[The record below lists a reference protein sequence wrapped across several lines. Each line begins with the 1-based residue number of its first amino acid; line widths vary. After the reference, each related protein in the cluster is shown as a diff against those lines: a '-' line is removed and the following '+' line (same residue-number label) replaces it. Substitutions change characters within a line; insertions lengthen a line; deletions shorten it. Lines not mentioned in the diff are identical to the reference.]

1 MPYIV
6 LGFGI
11 LVGVFAF
18 YRFMLKASVDEV
30 RSFFRL
36 AAIVIYG
43 ILVLAFALYGRIA
56 ISIGLLLLCVPFVIS
71 YYRGKM
77 KEKADKPK
85 DSGDDAAQ

>member
-77 KEKADKPK
+77 KEKADSPK

>member
-36 AAIVIYG
+36 AVIVIYG

-77 KEKADKPK
+77 KEKADSPK

>member
-11 LVGVFAF
+11 LLGIFAF
-18 YRFMLKASVDEV
+18 YRFMVKASVDEV
-30 RSFFRL
+30 RFFFRL
-36 AAIVIYG
+36 IAIVIYG
-43 ILVLAFALYGRIA
+43 IVVLGFALYGRIA

-77 KEKADKPK
+77 KDKANKPE